1 VIDTFRNNLK
11 KHLIFK
17 FKKMKRLLILL
28 ISICLTQI
36 LFSQTVPL
44 DSVINYEGKT
54 ITVCSKVQSTY
65 VTKGDKKTTYINF
78 GNPYPNTTFTVVIFE
93 GDLPNFKNTPSEY
106 LKDKN
111 VCITGKVK
119 IYKGKPEMIVNKE
132 EQIKIE

>member
-1 VIDTFRNNLK
+1 MK
-11 KHLIFK
+11 K
-17 FKKMKRLLILL
+17 LLILFL
-28 ISICLTQI
+28 SICLTQI
-36 LFSQTVPL
+36 SFSQTVPL

-93 GDLPNFKNTPSEY
+93 GDLLNFKNTPSEY

-132 EQIKIE
+132 EQIKVE

>member
-1 VIDTFRNNLK
+1 
-11 KHLIFK
+11 
-17 FKKMKRLLILL
+17 MKQLLIA
-28 ISICLTQI
+28 SLTILFSQI
-36 LFSQTVPL
+36 AFSQTVPL

-78 GNPYPNTTFTVVIFE
+78 GNPYPKTTFTVVIFE
-93 GDLPNFKNTPSEY
+93 GDLPNFKNTPSVY

-119 IYKGKPEMIVNKE
+119 IYKGKPEMIINKE
-132 EQIKIE
+132 EQIKVE

>member
-1 VIDTFRNNLK
+1 MK
-11 KHLIFK
+11 K
-17 FKKMKRLLILL
+17 LLILS
-28 ISICLTQI
+28 ISICLKQI
-36 LFSQTVPL
+36 SFSQTVPL

-93 GDLPNFKNTPSEY
+93 GDLPNFKNTPSVY

-132 EQIKIE
+132 EQIKIN

>member
-1 VIDTFRNNLK
+1 MMK
-11 KHLIFK
+11 KLL
-17 FKKMKRLLILL
+17 LLIT
-28 ISICLTQI
+28 SICFWQI
-36 LFSQTVPL
+36 SFSQTVPL
-44 DSVINYEGKT
+44 DSVKFYEGRT

-93 GDLPNFKNTPSEY
+93 GDLPNFKNTPSVY

-132 EQIKIE
+132 EQLKVE